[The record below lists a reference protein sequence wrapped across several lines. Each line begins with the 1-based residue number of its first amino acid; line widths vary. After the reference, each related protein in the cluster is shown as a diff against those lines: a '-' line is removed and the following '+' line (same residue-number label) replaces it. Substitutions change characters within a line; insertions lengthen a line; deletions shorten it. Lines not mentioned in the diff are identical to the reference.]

1 MPNDRQTPDNRMK
14 IIRYLTGGGFVD
26 HSVTS
31 TNVGGLK
38 SEKNIPAGAAVSVG
52 GRTVNDDHPIS
63 DGDLVAA
70 VHNDKTGGIYLAPLL

>member
-1 MPNDRQTPDNRMK
+1 MPDIK
-14 IIRYLTGGGFVD
+14 ILEGGGFVD

-31 TNVGGLK
+31 TTVGGLK

-52 GRTVNDDHPIS
+52 GRTVNDDHPIN

-70 VHNDKTGGIYLAPLL
+70 VHNDKTGGLCLTPLLNK